1 MTTPKQP
8 QTLAA
13 ALLAVQGEIGN
24 ATKSAANPFFKS
36 KYADLNA
43 VHDAVLPVM
52 TKHGVQVQ
60 QSTGWDAEGR
70 FLLSTVL
77 SVGDDAVTASW
88 PLPTSG
94 TPQEMGSALTYAR
107 RYTLQTVA
115 GIGAEDDD
123 GNAASKRENDFS
135 TVSGFGKFLVE
146 PAKPNAKT
154 SKMIKALQSITDRAS
169 LTNWGNAEDTKAAI
183 KALEPGQG
191 DLVRNAWQEHMG
203 TLPDE
208 TDLSGAV

>member
-107 RYTLQTVA
+107 RYTLQTIA

-123 GNAASKRENDFS
+123 GNAASKRN
-135 TVSGFGKFLVE
+135 VE

-191 DLVRNAWQEHMG
+191 DTVRNAWQEHMG

>member
-107 RYTLQTVA
+107 RYTLQTIA

-123 GNAASKRENDFS
+123 GNAASKRN
-135 TVSGFGKFLVE
+135 VE

-154 SKMIKALQSITDRAS
+154 SKMIKALQTITDRAS

-191 DLVRNAWQEHMG
+191 DTVRNAWQEHMG

>member
-8 QTLAA
+8 PTLAA
-13 ALLAVQGEIGN
+13 ALLAVQGDIGN
-24 ATKSAANPFFKS
+24 ATKSATNPFFKS

-60 QSTGWDAEGR
+60 QFTGFDAEGR

-77 SVGDDAVTASW
+77 SKGDDRVVSTW
-88 PLPTSG
+88 PLPTTG
-94 TPQEMGSALTYAR
+94 TPQEQGSALTYGR
-107 RYTLQTVA
+107 RYNLSVIA
-115 GIGAEDDD
+115 GIGASDGTDDD
-123 GNAASKRENDFS
+123 GNAASKRKEA
-135 TVSGFGKFLVE
+135 
-146 PAKPNAKT
+146 AKPDGKAT
-154 SKMIKALQSITDRAS
+154 IMIKALQTITDRAS
-169 LTNWGNAEDTKAAI
+169 LTNWGNAEATKAAI
-183 KALEPGQG
+183 KALEPAQG

>member
-107 RYTLQTVA
+107 RYTLQTIA

-123 GNAASKRENDFS
+123 GNAASKRKEA
-135 TVSGFGKFLVE
+135 
-146 PAKPNAKT
+146 AKPDGKAAIT
-154 SKMIKALQSITDRAS
+154 IKALQTITDRAS
-169 LTNWGNAEDTKAAI
+169 LTNWGNAEATKAAI
-183 KALEPGQG
+183 KALEPAQG

-208 TDLSGAV
+208 ADLSGAV